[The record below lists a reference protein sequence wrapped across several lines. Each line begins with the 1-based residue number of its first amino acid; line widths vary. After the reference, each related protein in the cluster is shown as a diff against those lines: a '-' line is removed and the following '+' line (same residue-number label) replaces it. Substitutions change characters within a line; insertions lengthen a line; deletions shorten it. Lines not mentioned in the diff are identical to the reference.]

1 MDMVARFSVKKED
14 RAHCEQFAKKFFVV
28 SQEHEQGV
36 KDIVVELYEIFHEAV
51 EVSKVFDE
59 IHFFIVPL
67 VC

>member
-14 RAHCEQFAKKFFVV
+14 RAHCDQFAKKFFVV

-51 EVSKVFDE
+51 EVSKKFE
-59 IHFFIVPL
+59 ETIFF
-67 VC
+67 